1 VFKRFKTLRAL
12 LFIGG
17 IEILIVGSL
26 SYFAY
31 KYAKK
36 AFQTYVPEKINAIS
50 TTYEEVMGTP
60 VPSEIQESLDKINHL
75 FKEDPRDYEYNGED
89 YGPISYEKIETL
101 PSSPLN
107 PQNEKHLDQSKNL
120 DPIELWITKTQIE
133 SLVISKSSPNRI
145 SLMGQVYLQGSIINK
160 QHALQ
165 WIGTSENPNG
175 TMQIQLRTPDG
186 KIYIKNF

>member
-1 VFKRFKTLRAL
+1 MRAL